1 VIQAAQNN
9 NSNAQPMIYNQQ
21 QQHFP
26 NGYYKNG
33 NVVKQQHQHQQQH
46 QQQQQQQ
53 QHQQQQQIQ
62 AQVQQVL
69 AVQQAHQMQTTVR

>member
-1 VIQAAQNN
+1 
-9 NSNAQPMIYNQQ
+9 MIYNQQ
-21 QQHFP
+21 QQHFQ

-53 QHQQQQQIQ
+53 QHQQQHQQQQQIQ